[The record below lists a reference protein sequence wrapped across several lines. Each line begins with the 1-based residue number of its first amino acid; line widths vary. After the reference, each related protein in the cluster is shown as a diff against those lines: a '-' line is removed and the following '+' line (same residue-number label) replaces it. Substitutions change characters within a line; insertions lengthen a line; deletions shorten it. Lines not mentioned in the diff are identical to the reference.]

1 MFFRIDEP
9 EVERR
14 VCAKKCTTGV
24 SRGNLGILSFASSQG
39 EVREVLPTA
48 SDAPGSHFGELV
60 NLTRDSGHHW
70 YLAHELLLS
79 P

>member
-1 MFFRIDEP
+1 M
-9 EVERR
+9 
-14 VCAKKCTTGV
+14 CAKECTTG
-24 SRGNLGILSFASSQG
+24 SREEIGGILSFASSLG
-39 EVREVLPTA
+39 EVREVLPAA
-48 SDAPGSHFGELV
+48 SDAPGSLFGELV

>member
-1 MFFRIDEP
+1 MHDGRLA
-9 EVERR
+9 R
-14 VCAKKCTTGV
+14 K
-24 SRGNLGILSFASSQG
+24 SGILSFASSLG
-39 EVREVLPTA
+39 EVQVLPTA
-48 SDAPGSHFGELV
+48 SDAPGSLFGELV

>member
-1 MFFRIDEP
+1 M
-9 EVERR
+9 
-14 VCAKKCTTGV
+14 CAKECTTGV
-24 SRGNLGILSFASSQG
+24 SRGNPGILSFASSLG

-48 SDAPGSHFGELV
+48 SDAGELV
-60 NLTRDSGHHW
+60 NLTRDPGHHW